1 MKKNPILKL
10 RYSNGLGDIIKCIL
24 HSKYIGKIT
33 HIITKTDTPCPSCSE
48 RATALNIL
56 FPIPLWKFFF
66 KSVND
71 RDKFLIKEMKD
82 YGYSFREE
90 SEPEDAKDNGCNCN
104 KKNITYVEKNNVLN
118 GLSIDY
124 INYEGF
130 SLIEKKEKNSGE
142 IKTVMFKYKKNIDVI

>member
-10 RYSNGLGDIIKCIL
+10 RYSNGLGDILKCIL

-33 HIITKTDTPCPSCSE
+33 HFITKTDTPCPSCSE

-56 FPIPLWKFFF
+56 FPIPVWKFFF
-66 KSVND
+66 KSVIE

-82 YGYSFREE
+82 YGYSFIEKTE
-90 SEPEDAKDNGCNCN
+90 SEEFKHNDCNCN
-104 KKNITYVEKNNVLN
+104 KKDITYIETNNVLN

-124 INYEGF
+124 IKYEGF
-130 SLIEKKEKNSGE
+130 SLIEKKEKNDQE
-142 IKTVMFKYKKNIDVI
+142 YKTVIFKYKKNIDVL